1 MTMPHHGPRGGKREA
16 YNELLADGRR
26 RLTGDEAEANPL
38 AALVEEFR
46 ARRAAGEKLSI
57 RAFCGKHRL
66 SQKRF
71 EARLRHGQPEETEA
85 DPTVLAYYQRPEVQ
99 QALYRWAQGRLLALH
114 FARGA
119 VGLGFRSPE
128 DVLVLAAACK
138 TKAPTF
144 HASVGRYE
152 GTQLVAF
159 ELVAE
164 VDRKGNWQACF
175 RAVRP
180 LVRGLHR
187 TGIPFLV
194 KFSGH
199 SSAHVL
205 VPCRGADYRE
215 AAGHFLRRIRS
226 IVRGA
231 SYLDLSF
238 RHPQHFLRMPYALHE
253 RTGLVSLPLT
263 IEEYEHFT
271 PEMARPENVTV
282 DLARLERVLSADN
295 SEVELAD
302 ALEKLLDQKGRS
314 LGDVPWDDYP
324 RAKEWYVRIKSRP
337 SFRPVLADH
346 IPGLRPPTHYADLDF

>member
-1 MTMPHHGPRGGKREA
+1 MRHRAVRGGKREV
-16 YNELLADGRR
+16 YHRLLADGRR
-26 RLTGDEAEANPL
+26 RLAGDEPVADSL
-38 AALVEEFR
+38 AALVAKFE
-46 ARRAAGEKLSI
+46 ARRAAGEKVSI
-57 RAFCGKHRL
+57 RAFCGEYRL
-66 SQKRF
+66 SQKQF
-71 EARLRHGQPEETEA
+71 EARLRQAPAEESET
-85 DPTVLAYYQRPEVQ
+85 DPAVLAYYGRPDVQ
-99 QALYRWAQGRLLALH
+99 QALYLWARGRRLALH
-114 FARGA
+114 FARGV
-119 VGLGFRSPE
+119 VGLGFRSPK
-128 DVLVLAAACK
+128 DVLVLAAACR

-164 VDRKGNWQACF
+164 VDQKGDWRACF

-180 LVRGLHR
+180 LVRGLHS

-205 VPCRGADYRE
+205 VPCRGAAYRE
-215 AAGHFLRRIRS
+215 AAGQFLRRIRS
-226 IVRGA
+226 IVRDA

-263 IEEYEHFT
+263 IEEYESFT

-295 SEVELAD
+295 LGWLLGEHRARARRGDAD
-302 ALEKLLDQKGRS
+302 A
-314 LGDVPWDDYP
+314 
-324 RAKEWYVRIKSRP
+324 
-337 SFRPVLADH
+337 
-346 IPGLRPPTHYADLDF
+346 

>member
-1 MTMPHHGPRGGKREA
+1 MRHRAARGGKRET
-16 YNELLADGRR
+16 YHRLLVNGHR
-26 RLTGDEAEANPL
+26 RLRGEEPPADPL
-38 AALVEEFR
+38 APLVEEFE

-57 RAFCGKHRL
+57 RAFCGTNRL
-66 SQKRF
+66 SQKQF
-71 EARLRHGQPEETEA
+71 EARLRRGPPEESEV
-85 DPTVLAYYQRPEVQ
+85 DPGVLAYYQRPEVQ
-99 QALYRWAQGRLLALH
+99 QALYLWAQGRLLALH
-114 FARGA
+114 FAQGVVR
-119 VGLGFRSPE
+119 LGFRSPE
-128 DVLVLAAACK
+128 DVLVLAAACR

-144 HASVGRYE
+144 HASVGRYD

-164 VDRKGNWQACF
+164 VDQKGDWRACF

-180 LVRGLHR
+180 LVRGLHGA
-187 TGIPFLV
+187 GIPFLV

-205 VPCRGADYRE
+205 VPCRGAVYRE
-215 AAGHFLRRIRS
+215 AAGRFLRRIRS

-263 IEEYEHFT
+263 MEEYEHFT

-282 DLARLERVLSADN
+282 DLARLERALAADN
-295 SEVELAD
+295 LGW
-302 ALEKLLDQKGRS
+302 LLGAHRVQ
-314 LGDVPWDDYP
+314 
-324 RAKEWYVRIKSRP
+324 ARP
-337 SFRPVLADH
+337 GEGND
-346 IPGLRPPTHYADLDF
+346 